1 MSFMVSP
8 LSVRLCRSK
17 LLFIS
22 IALVI
27 HAFTEFVTVL
37 EPANLTF
44 HCFRNTFRIELSSK
58 NFITCL
64 GGHDN
69 CKARN
74 LPNSSGACLLA
85 AMSQHCS
92 AHRVICFR
100 ENLCGLRSILS
111 LNFSCKTGSEARL
124 ELGLKRSY

>member
-1 MSFMVSP
+1 MVG
-8 LSVRLCRSK
+8 
-17 LLFIS
+17 
-22 IALVI
+22 IALGRLGHKV
-27 HAFTEFVTVL
+27 VL
-37 EPANLTF
+37 SDREPVLLDTMRANIQD
-44 HCFRNTFRIELSSK
+44 N
-58 NFITCL
+58 
-64 GGHDN
+64 GVHDN